1 MVNETG
7 GPLRTT
13 SFPHRARQAAAV
25 FIALFLTA
33 FVPPAGSAPSLSD
46 GLGGDS
52 FFEAQ
57 ATARREAALTAFS
70 REIEAGIND
79 LRLHYIK
86 GGEEPLPRSMP
97 IEFLLFRASST
108 GRQDLKDL
116 ALATVAVYTSLHL
129 NDYISPE
136 RSVRDGGKPAI
147 KNSHAEAQML
157 AMTTA
162 AGRASDKEIFRREAL
177 KIGNDLATWSVLA
190 DRNAVLAE
198 IQIPAP
204 AEAGVVH
211 LDGGAKARVAATL
224 IEAGLVLD
232 QPAWRVAGRALD
244 MNDFTEWQPTSGAR
258 LEAATRLLALMDAAS
273 LGPHSSWNAEFIT
286 TAAAFLKLPVAES
299 PLDPISTGWAAL
311 ALMRYG
317 RFAHDDSATAAA
329 RVLLDGL
336 APPDSLATDRDP
348 DLFAAQAAAAYALQL
363 DLNPVPMAYIVGKPG
378 TAETEALVLAA
389 LRADRPGRLVAV
401 HSPDE
406 ENLLYP
412 ADADG
417 VPIVYVCSGELCA
430 PPTDVPAELTELL
443 ETFALP
449 EGVTAPGT
457 GPPPE

>member
-1 MVNETG
+1 M
-7 GPLRTT
+7 
-13 SFPHRARQAAAV
+13 SFPHRARQAAALSV
-25 FIALFLTA
+25 LLLLSA
-33 FVPPAGSAPSLSD
+33 FVPPAVPAPSLSD

-57 ATARREAALTAFS
+57 ATARREAALDAYT
-70 REIEAGIND
+70 REIEAGVND

-86 GGEEPLPRSMP
+86 GGAEPLPRAMP

-129 NDYISPE
+129 NDYLAPE
-136 RSVRDGGKPAI
+136 KRSTAGGAQPAI
-147 KNSHAEAQML
+147 KRSNEESEIL

-162 AGRASDKEIFRREAL
+162 AWRASGKEIFKREAL
-177 KIGNDLATWSVLA
+177 KTGNDLTGWAVKPNSNRVASEIEIPPAVVALWSGL
-190 DRNAVLAE
+190 E
-198 IQIPAP
+198 
-204 AEAGVVH
+204 
-211 LDGGAKARVAATL
+211 GGRKAQFAATL
-224 IEAGLVLD
+224 LEAGLVFD
-232 QPAWRVAGRALD
+232 QATWRDAGRSLE
-244 MNDFTEWQPTSGAR
+244 MKSSLSGEATPAAR
-258 LEAATRLLALMDAAS
+258 LEAATLLLAFMDAAS
-273 LGPHSSWNAEFIT
+273 LGAHRSWNPQLMAN
-286 TAAAFLKLPVAES
+286 AAATLKRTPSDS
-299 PLDPISTGWAAL
+299 PPDPISTSWTAL

-329 RVLLDGL
+329 RALLDGL
-336 APPDSLATDRDP
+336 TPPDSLATDRDP
-348 DLFAAQAAAAYALQL
+348 ELFAAQAAAAYALQL

-378 TAETEALVLAA
+378 TPETEALVIAA
-389 LRADRPGRLVAV
+389 LKADRPGRLVAV

-406 ENLLYP
+406 EDLLYP
-412 ADADG
+412 ADSDG

-449 EGVTAPGT
+449 EGVTAPGS